1 MQARP
6 DQALRLA
13 GEGPQGRHS
22 QHSPLGAQG
31 AASAEPAPELPS
43 SRQQGEEV
51 IDQVRPFHTTDPD
64 FPG

>member
-1 MQARP
+1 MQART

-13 GEGPQGRHS
+13 GEGPPGRHS

-31 AASAEPAPELPS
+31 AASGELAPELPS

-51 IDQVRPFHTTDPD
+51 IDQV
-64 FPG
+64 